1 MLAELLAAREDRLVA
16 VSRDVAQLQEEGA
29 EMAGRLEAAAE
40 EFHNEKNKSDGLK
53 IQNHELLAEKTET
66 QGQLSRLETELRE
79 LKKVFKKKVGE
90 EEENDEIVADLRSEG
105 EALAKQNG
113 KQAEIIRK
121 LRAKEKTQETE
132 LSRLKTDNEKN
143 LNEAE
148 TLKKSLASKNSVEG
162 VQSENIKKLTD
173 ANLAWEAENK
183 KVKNDLE
190 DNVEKVLGLRS
201 SLEAAY
207 KEMAEMKRKLEEA
220 AGEAAAAALSKEI
233 SLREEAVRSL
243 TEERRGWGTERVR
256 LEQQIES
263 LQTSLQLVEEAGRE
277 REEHHRQEAATM
289 QRRLEEA
296 DRRQEQLAD
305 CAGQATRPLLRQV
318 ETLQAGLREARAGQ
332 EAVERSLGERLQQA
346 EHGLAGAR
354 ERERAARESAA
365 AGLAKLAGLEERA
378 SIDRQGMLE
387 AKTRAEELEGRLRL
401 AEEVAARERRERD
414 RQLSGVSDQLETV
427 TKEKQ
432 FLTASLE
439 TEKLE
444 CESRRQKSVAL
455 VEQLK
460 ERDKRVRDLQQEL
473 EMRQL
478 NTSKESSVSLSP
490 TPSLGQFSVSAI
502 SDSWTG
508 GLQERDTDL
517 LPGYYEAGRLGNT
530 AALVESL
537 QAQLKQREGE
547 VGQLVVQQARADQL
561 RESLNQE
568 LTRLTIQ
575 ADQVET
581 NYQDPKG

>member
-1 MLAELLAAREDRLVA
+1 
-16 VSRDVAQLQEEGA
+16 
-29 EMAGRLEAAAE
+29 
-40 EFHNEKNKSDGLK
+40 
-53 IQNHELLAEKTET
+53 
-66 QGQLSRLETELRE
+66 
-79 LKKVFKKKVGE
+79 
-90 EEENDEIVADLRSEG
+90 
-105 EALAKQNG
+105 
-113 KQAEIIRK
+113 
-121 LRAKEKTQETE
+121 
-132 LSRLKTDNEKN
+132 
-143 LNEAE
+143 
-148 TLKKSLASKNSVEG
+148 
-162 VQSENIKKLTD
+162 
-173 ANLAWEAENK
+173 
-183 KVKNDLE
+183 
-190 DNVEKVLGLRS
+190 
-201 SLEAAY
+201 
-207 KEMAEMKRKLEEA
+207 
-220 AGEAAAAALSKEI
+220 
-233 SLREEAVRSL
+233 
-243 TEERRGWGTERVR
+243 
-256 LEQQIES
+256 
-263 LQTSLQLVEEAGRE
+263 
-277 REEHHRQEAATM
+277 
-289 QRRLEEA
+289 
-296 DRRQEQLAD
+296 
-305 CAGQATRPLLRQV
+305 
-318 ETLQAGLREARAGQ
+318 
-332 EAVERSLGERLQQA
+332 VERSLGERLQQA

-575 ADQVET
+575 ADQGEEFKEEVSLLKTKLVELEQKYQTMLTMYGEKVEECEELRLDLEDVKEMYKMQIDQLT
-581 NYQDPKG
+581 NIQNPS